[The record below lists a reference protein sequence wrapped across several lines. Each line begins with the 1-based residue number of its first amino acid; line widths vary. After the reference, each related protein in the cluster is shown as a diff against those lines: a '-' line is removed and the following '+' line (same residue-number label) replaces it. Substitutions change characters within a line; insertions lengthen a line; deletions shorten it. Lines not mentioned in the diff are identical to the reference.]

1 MDELEKNS
9 STEPNEKQS
18 APFNASGE
26 KRVDIG
32 ILLALFLGY
41 FGAHHFYLGRWKM
54 GIAYLILGL
63 LTFLSIPLALIDCFR
78 MKGLV
83 ARANNT
89 QDSSVATPPLANGTS
104 PKQSTLLGMPAKYV
118 LGFAGGLG
126 GLIVIM
132 IGFSTVS
139 TMKNLKENQKEFE
152 LNRDEIV
159 AVAQKAL
166 DEGDFNKAKSI
177 GLKHE
182 LSHDPELGKIL
193 TISNAKLA
201 EIKQRREAALAGQRK
216 VESEK
221 ANAQRK
227 AEIAK
232 ANAERVSNITWRE
245 FDSIY
250 NLQSDATDLQK
261 ESEWKKYKG
270 KTIQWSGEVFD
281 IGESFGS
288 LTLSIKMNSD
298 TFTFDLLVFLRK
310 EAKDDAIS
318 LRKGDPVTFQADLD
332 SWGGLLP
339 TNLKNG
345 IIVK

>member
-1 MDELEKNS
+1 MEQQK
-9 STEPNEKQS
+9 KQTS
-18 APFNASGE
+18 PLDSSGE

-32 ILLALFLGY
+32 ILLALFLGF
-41 FGAHHFYLGRWKM
+41 FGAHHFYLGKWKM
-54 GIAYLILGL
+54 GIAYLILGF
-63 LTFLSIPLALIDCFR
+63 LTFLSIPLSLIDCFR

-89 QDSSVATPPLANGTS
+89 QETSTMSEANLQAAEALANGTS
-104 PKQSTLLGMPAKYV
+104 KEKVLLGMPAKYV
-118 LGFAGGLG
+118 LGCAGMGGGIFVIIFVFAFISSMKDLG
-126 GLIVIM
+126 
-132 IGFSTVS
+132 
-139 TMKNLKENQKEFE
+139 KAKKEFE
-152 LNRDEIV
+152 ENREQIV
-159 AVAQKAL
+159 SVAQKAL

-182 LSHDPELGKIL
+182 LSHDSELGKIL
-193 TISNAKLA
+193 TIANNKLA
-201 EIKQRREAALAGQRK
+201 EKERERAAILAEQQ
-216 VESEK
+216 K
-221 ANAQRK
+221 AK
-227 AEIAK
+227 IAK
-232 ANAERVSNITWRE
+232 ANTEKVSKISWEE

-250 NLQSDATDLQK
+250 NLQSNATDLQK

-298 TFTFDLLVFLRK
+298 TFTFDLLVFLSK
-310 EAKDDAIS
+310 EAKSDAIS
-318 LRKGDPVTFQADLD
+318 LRKGDHVTFQGDLD
-332 SWGGLLP
+332 SWGSLLP